1 MPPPSSV
8 DTGPGRHFHE
18 NNDIGFQQPKFSRT
32 LIKCLI
38 FSVIFILSAT
48 ASLTYTFMRPAV
60 YESRADLL
68 LSPDLAG
75 SNGNMEGGTAIQDVA
90 VQSQV
95 LLSRDLLTQLLGK
108 LSENRGSTETIP
120 SNLSDLKNMV
130 RVTSVENS
138 TIVNLRA
145 EGPEKNILPVIV
157 NTWVD
162 LYLEKNSQMQTTKS
176 NAAWESLQQQIH
188 ELENK
193 LTEKQVELNKFRDKY
208 DIVSMQRDENQIL
221 SELKGLNKALN
232 NTVEEKVAAE
242 ANLIAIK
249 EAIEQGK
256 WAGRFRKPTEL
267 TRLEEQAEILKE
279 VVTEYQ
285 ARYTPKYLQLDKDA
299 RAANERLQR
308 LEEKIQLKYEENRI
322 SAIEEAEQ
330 EIVSAGHA
338 VAILEDKLAVNKK
351 KAAMFSKR
359 FSEHES
365 LQEELK
371 QLESFSRDKK
381 EALVAMEIKSSSDI
395 IQVKLLERAFPPERP
410 IRPNYLR
417 DAGLSVALSILLG
430 VLAVLCFELFTRP
443 AGGWSQTGAQTI
455 TFNQLLPNRHPLLQ
469 TSSGDLPDHA
479 ALPTL
484 EHKLP
489 RELAETEVQALMSA
503 SDNHAQLLIA
513 AILNGLSLEETARLK
528 WGDIQGESKEIHIAG
543 ENARTIVTAELFMQI
558 LERNMPG
565 KPDDDL
571 PILQDKHS
579 NSLTDRKLE
588 SLISRAANDAG
599 LDQPSEITSQVL
611 RHTYISYL
619 VRQGGRLTEIP
630 KLTGSFPDA
639 HQAGYALIRPPG
651 PGIPLSEIELA
662 YPLKNPIDPV

>member
-1 MPPPSSV
+1 MPPSSV
-8 DTGPGRHFHE
+8 DIGPGRLFHE
-18 NNDIGFQQPKFSRT
+18 NNDIVFQQPKYSRT

-38 FSVIFILSAT
+38 FTVIFVLSAI
-48 ASLTYTFMRPAV
+48 ASLTYTFMRPAI
-60 YESRADLL
+60 YESRAELL
-68 LSPDLAG
+68 LTPDLAG

-90 VQSQV
+90 VQNQV

-108 LSENRGSTETIP
+108 LSENRGITETIP

-249 EAIEQGK
+249 EAIEQEK

-279 VVTEYQ
+279 IVTEYQ

-299 RAANERLQR
+299 RIANERLER
-308 LEEKIQLKYEENRI
+308 LEEKILLKYEENRI

-338 VAILEDKLAVNKK
+338 IAVLENKLAVNKK

-359 FSEHES
+359 FSEHEF
-365 LQEELK
+365 LQEELA

-381 EALVAMEIKSSSDI
+381 EARGTTNERADEEAR
-395 IQVKLLERAFPPERP
+395 QVKCG
-410 IRPNYLR
+410 
-417 DAGLSVALSILLG
+417 DARS
-430 VLAVLCFELFTRP
+430 
-443 AGGWSQTGAQTI
+443 
-455 TFNQLLPNRHPLLQ
+455 
-469 TSSGDLPDHA
+469 D
-479 ALPTL
+479 
-484 EHKLP
+484 
-489 RELAETEVQALMSA
+489 RE
-503 SDNHAQLLIA
+503 
-513 AILNGLSLEETARLK
+513 
-528 WGDIQGESKEIHIAG
+528 
-543 ENARTIVTAELFMQI
+543 
-558 LERNMPG
+558 
-565 KPDDDL
+565 
-571 PILQDKHS
+571 
-579 NSLTDRKLE
+579 
-588 SLISRAANDAG
+588 
-599 LDQPSEITSQVL
+599 
-611 RHTYISYL
+611 YL
-619 VRQGGRLTEIP
+619 VRYRRETGDEHNPYAVVVKPESRFFERTPVMRLAQPGLDCLEHAPANRVATKAAQHGKHRSDQRVANPLLPIRQAHRGQHDIDGNREERGLGKTHRAEIAFRVGVTRPGKHLVVQRP
-630 KLTGSFPDA
+630 K
-639 HQAGYALIRPPG
+639 
-651 PGIPLSEIELA
+651 
-662 YPLKNPIDPV
+662 